1 MAKASVRTST
11 DFSSGHSVV
20 RLLIVSYFM
29 AFAIG
34 LIPGTDVTV
43 LANPFMPMGAARML
57 TGSIVFGLA
66 CLILL
71 GIHRRAAA
79 LLLAIVLFWASYV
92 VLLSAEGAQSIG
104 GFWRDL
110 ALIGAL
116 ILTYA
121 DTENATQNDAAAVLS
136 YLPRG
141 VTGDQKPTGNPKS
154 ILSTFA
160 VVNVGRATKRNSSK
174 EQFVEDLNHV
184 RAS

>member
-1 MAKASVRTST
+1 
-11 DFSSGHSVV
+11 
-20 RLLIVSYFM
+20 M

-43 LANPFMPMGAARML
+43 LANPFMPLETARIL

-66 CLILL
+66 CLILV
-71 GIHRRAAA
+71 GIQRRAAA

-92 VLLSAEGAQSIG
+92 VLLSAQGAQSIG

-121 DTENATQNDAAAVLS
+121 DTENAKQNDAAAVLS
-136 YLPRG
+136 ILPRG
-141 VTGDQKPTGNPKS
+141 LTENSNGSGKTKS
-154 ILSTFA
+154 VLSSFA
-160 VVNVGRATKRNSSK
+160 MMKVGRATKRNSSK